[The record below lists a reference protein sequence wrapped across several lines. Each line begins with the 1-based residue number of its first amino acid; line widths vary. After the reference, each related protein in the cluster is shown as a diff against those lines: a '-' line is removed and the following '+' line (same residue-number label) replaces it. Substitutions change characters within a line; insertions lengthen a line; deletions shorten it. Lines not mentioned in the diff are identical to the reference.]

1 MSGSAVHSVRRSL
14 NTVEC
19 SHEVQL
25 AFGGHILVVM
35 GEQEL
40 KAS

>member
-1 MSGSAVHSVRRSL
+1 MHGSVVHSVQRSL

-25 AFGGHILVVM
+25 AFGGHVLVVM
-35 GEQEL
+35 GVQEL